1 MSATHTRTNGSPDHP
16 DRYSAY
22 VQAFDPKKVSG
33 QAVGPCPVCGGNDRF
48 WIKPGGQFGCRGCI
62 PGSASNGNSPES
74 AKRIITELDKMAG
87 YEPRSRPGNDIV
99 RSHVYDSQ
107 PPVRHVKLPDGNF
120 PWQHYDGYGWK
131 RGMGGV
137 KMNVLLW
144 GRERLTDD
152 VKVVVLLEGE
162 KDADT
167 AHAFGKRKDVAYV
180 SGPGGAGNDAL
191 DWSALRALPKLEKLY
206 VFFDA
211 DTAGR
216 EGVQKYGR
224 RAMRE
229 LPNVK
234 VQVHAANG
242 STGKDLSD
250 ADDARD
256 WLETH
261 LREAKPVKET
271 PGTQPVDEYTL
282 PKWAT
287 ENELADWLIQ
297 EHKESARW
305 IRGSKTWIVRTK
317 AGLWIEERTSKLE
330 RSAKR
335 LTEEKARAVKLRRK
349 SCQAAGIAIAGHELG
364 INPEDRD
371 NDTDLIGTPDGVWS
385 LSKGRLLKADEL
397 EGKYITKSLPVTPVN
412 SQPQTFFRFIEEATG
427 GNKDYAEYL
436 YQLMAYSLT
445 GNPNRKLLPYL
456 HGEKDTGKSTFMK
469 VLVKMAGGYG
479 RPADFGMFLDDS
491 NALRTA
497 AAIHGY
503 RVVVMSEPPDG
514 GRWNSSLVKHITGGE
529 PVMAEAKYAH
539 PFTYQPQMVLWCSGN
554 NLPRVDGRDSGMLTR
569 LRVCPFENSPP
580 ELDLGL
586 YDKLRAEY
594 AGILYYLLNLARDIS
609 RAEITTPRVVQIAT
623 EKHFRQSRYS
633 VSAFVEDC
641 IQRAD
646 PDAFVLFSE
655 LWIEYGEFCRDL
667 GLEVS
672 ATKQKLGGYLTRC
685 GYENDDKWVD
695 GDTRKIRWGLRII
708 PKSERNLADIAD
720 ISPTKSVTRAHARAH
735 TRARLKRFT
744 ENNGNVSKARKCATC
759 GLTGEANERA
769 PCLARYNTRTPDCS
783 WE

>member
-1 MSATHTRTNGSPDHP
+1 
-16 DRYSAY
+16 
-22 VQAFDPKKVSG
+22 
-33 QAVGPCPVCGGNDRF
+33 
-48 WIKPGGQFGCRGCI
+48 
-62 PGSASNGNSPES
+62 
-74 AKRIITELDKMAG
+74 
-87 YEPRSRPGNDIV
+87 
-99 RSHVYDSQ
+99 
-107 PPVRHVKLPDGNF
+107 
-120 PWQHYDGYGWK
+120 
-131 RGMGGV
+131 
-137 KMNVLLW
+137 MNALLW
-144 GRERLTDD
+144 GRERLTDE

-191 DWSALRALPKLEKLY
+191 DWSALRALPNLEKLY

-234 VQVHAANG
+234 VRVHAANG

-250 ADDARD
+250 ADDARA

-317 AGLWIEERTSKLE
+317 AGLWLEERTSKLE

-349 SCQAAGIAIAGHELG
+349 SCHAAGIAIAGHELG

-371 NDTDLIGTPDGVWS
+371 SDTDLLGTPGGVWS
-385 LSKGRLLKADEL
+385 LSKGRLLESDEL
-397 EGKYITKSLPVTPVN
+397 KGKYITKSLPVTPAEN
-412 SQPQTFFRFIEEATG
+412 EPRRFLQFIDETTS
-427 GNKDYAEYL
+427 GNAEYATYIL
-436 YQLMAYSLT
+436 RLMAYSLT

-456 HGEKDTGKSTFMK
+456 HGERDTGKSTFMK
-469 VLVKMAGGYG
+469 VLVELAGSYG
-479 RPADFGMFLDDS
+479 KPADFSMFLDES
-491 NALRTA
+491 NPLRTA
-497 AAIHGY
+497 DAIHGC

-514 GRWNSSLVKHITGGE
+514 ARWNSGLVKNITGGE

-554 NLPRVDGRDSGMLTR
+554 HLPRVDGRDSGMLTR
-569 LRVCPFENSPP
+569 LRVCPFEYSPP
-580 ELDLGL
+580 ELDLEL

-594 AGILYYLLNLARDIS
+594 RGILYYLLDLARDIS
-609 RAEITTPRVVQIAT
+609 RAEITTPRVVQVAT

-646 PDAFVLFSE
+646 PDAFVTWSE
-655 LWIEYGEFCRDL
+655 IWIEYGEFCRDL

-672 ATKQKLGGYLTRC
+672 ATERKLGQYLSRC
-685 GYENDDKWVD
+685 GYESDTKWVN
-695 GDTRKIRWGLRII
+695 GETRKIRWGLRII
-708 PKSERNLADIAD
+708 PKSERILTDLTDIPRGKVLSAR
-720 ISPTKSVTRAHARAH
+720 TRGGAHAHARE
-735 TRARLKRFT
+735 RLPG
-744 ENNGNVSKARKCATC
+744 NNGKVGKARKCATC
-759 GLTGEANERA
+759 ALTGEASGRA
-769 PCLARYNTRTPDCS
+769 PCLTRYNTRTPDCS
-783 WE
+783 WES